1 MTLIAHGNGS
11 ATLSGSPSYG
21 RRRTQGSGR
30 TVTSNIL
37 PPELEK
43 YRAAVESLSDRQRE
57 CLVLVARGMISK
69 RIGAKLGIRPGTVDK
84 HIDKARLILDGMGR
98 LDAAQVVLAFEPG
111 REIQF
116 VDTYF
121 LPPPQSLVISSES
134 ASSEAVPAD
143 HDADAEPEDDGQ
155 FVEEQGV
162 YSLERL
168 TTSIIGWL
176 PLRSRRRPS
185 NDLNQSKA
193 IITAAALGTIALL
206 LAGSA
211 ISLLTVLD
219 SFARP

>member
-1 MTLIAHGNGS
+1 MTSFIF
-11 ATLSGSPSYG
+11 
-21 RRRTQGSGR
+21 
-30 TVTSNIL
+30 

-69 RIGAKLGIRPGTVDK
+69 RIGAKLGIKAGTVDK
-84 HIDKARLILDGMGR
+84 HIDKARLTLGGMGR
-98 LDAAQVVLAFEPG
+98 ADAAQVVLAFEPG

-121 LPPPQSLVISSES
+121 LPPPESLVISSEEES
-134 ASSEAVPAD
+134 APVAPAD
-143 HDADAEPEDDGQ
+143 HDADAEPDDDGP
-155 FVEEQGV
+155 FVEAQGS

-168 TTSIIGWL
+168 TNSVVGWL
-176 PLRSRRRPS
+176 PLRSRRRPI
-185 NDLNQSKA
+185 NDLNQTKA
-193 IITAAALGTIALL
+193 IITAAALGTMVLL

-211 ISLLTVLD
+211 ISLLMVLD